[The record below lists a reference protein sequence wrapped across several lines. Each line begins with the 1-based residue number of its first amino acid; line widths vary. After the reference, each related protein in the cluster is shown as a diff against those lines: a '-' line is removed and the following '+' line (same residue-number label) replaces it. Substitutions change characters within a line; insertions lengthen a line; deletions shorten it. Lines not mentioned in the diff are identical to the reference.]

1 MTVKKQK
8 DIEKEA
14 KKSAGGGKRAAE
26 IFGVFAKHN
35 FYVNGFTP
43 EELKTTLED
52 LGPTYVKIGQ
62 ILSTRS
68 DIFPE
73 SYCKKLSLL
82 RSEVKPLDPAEVK
95 KVIEEQT
102 GKKTDEIY
110 RYFRDEP
117 LGSASIA
124 QAHYAELKD
133 GTRVVT
139 KVRRPN
145 IAEMMRSDF
154 VILKRLS
161 KVITAASENNG
172 EEYAVDLNSV
182 IEELEKVTDAE
193 LDFRIEAENTRKFRE
208 NCIEDPSVISC
219 PEIIDALSTEKI
231 LTMTFVDGYSISHR
245 DRVEE
250 EGYDRVQIGKIIVE
264 NYLHQILDCG
274 MFHGDPHPGNIMIS
288 RGVPYWIDF
297 GMIGYITDQN
307 IAVIQDIIFSM
318 LQKDVEALT
327 NAVLSLGKITGK
339 LNKAKLMDDIE
350 NIINR
355 YMSAKDLSG
364 INVGALM
371 IDIKDLLTQHN
382 IKVPKEYTMLIRS
395 LVTIEGVLNDFC
407 PELNIFEYLTKKMF
421 QRAKEN
427 FSIREKLTS
436 LLESLAITGM
446 NTAKLPRLT
455 FDVLR
460 NLAKGRTKI
469 NFEITGY
476 EEPLHRIGEMVK
488 NVLLAVFSSV
498 LFCGS
503 CTLCTTDIQPQ
514 TNGIPLIAIIGFV
527 LSVALAIYTVIRLT
541 KKK

>member
-1 MTVKKQK
+1 MKKHNCVK
-8 DIEKEA
+8 KEA

-43 EELKTTLED
+43 DELKTTLED

-82 RSEVKPLDPAEVK
+82 RSEVKPLDPTEIKAE
-95 KVIEEQT
+95 IERQT
-102 GKKTDEIY
+102 GKKIDEIY
-110 RYFRDEP
+110 KEFCDEP

-124 QAHYAELKD
+124 QAHYGVLKD

-139 KVRRPN
+139 KVQRPQV
-145 IAEMMRSDF
+145 ADMMRSDF
-154 VILKRLS
+154 VILKHLS
-161 KVITAASENNG
+161 SAVTAASENNG
-172 EEYAVDLNSV
+172 EEYAVDLKSV
-182 IEELEKVTDAE
+182 IEELEKVTESE

-219 PEIIDALSTEKI
+219 PKIIDELTTEKI

-250 EGYDRVQIGKIIVE
+250 DGYDRVSIGKIIVE
-264 NYLHQILDCG
+264 NYLHQILDVG
-274 MFHGDPHPGNIMIS
+274 MFHADPHPGNIMIS

-297 GMIGYITDQN
+297 GMIGYISDQN
-307 IAVIQDIIFSM
+307 IAVIQDIVFAM

-327 NAVLSLGKITGK
+327 NAVLFLGKTTGK
-339 LNKAKLMDDIE
+339 INKARLMDDIE
-350 NIINR
+350 NIISR
-355 YMSAKDLSG
+355 YMSAKDISG
-364 INVGALM
+364 IDVGALM
-371 IDIKDLLTQHN
+371 IDIKDMLTQHN

-421 QRAKEN
+421 QRARES

-460 NLAKGRTKI
+460 NLAKGRTKL

-476 EEPLHRIGEMVK
+476 EEPLRQIGEMVK

-514 TNGIPLIAIIGFV
+514 TNGIPLIAVIGFV
-527 LSVALAIYTVIRLT
+527 LSVALAIYTVIRIT

>member
-1 MTVKKQK
+1 MKKN
-8 DIEKEA
+8 IEKEM
-14 KKSAGGGKRAAE
+14 KKTSGGGKRAAE

-73 SYCKKLSLL
+73 SYCKKLSML
-82 RSEVKPLDPAEVK
+82 RSDVKPLDASEVK
-95 KVIEEQT
+95 AVIEEQT
-102 GKKTDEIY
+102 GKKIDEIY
-110 RYFRDEP
+110 KSFRDEP

-124 QAHYAELKD
+124 QAHFGILKD
-133 GTRVVT
+133 GRKVVT
-139 KVRRPN
+139 KVQRPG

-161 KVITAASENNG
+161 SVVTAASENGG
-172 EEYAVDLNSV
+172 EEYAVDLKSV

-193 LDFRIEAENTRKFRE
+193 LDFRVEAENTRKFKE
-208 NCIEDPSVISC
+208 NCIEDPDVISC
-219 PEIIDALSTEKI
+219 PDIIDALSSEKI
-231 LTMTFVDGYSISHR
+231 LTMTFVDGYSIAESG
-245 DRVEE
+245 RVEKD
-250 EGYDRVQIGKIIVE
+250 GYDRVQIGKIIVD
-264 NYLHQILDCG
+264 NYLHQVLDVG
-274 MFHGDPHPGNIMIS
+274 MFHADPHPGNIMIS
-288 RGVPYWIDF
+288 KGVPYWIDF
-297 GMIGYITDQN
+297 GMIGYVSDQN
-307 IAVIQDIIFSM
+307 IAVIQDIVFAM

-327 NAVLSLGKITGK
+327 NAVLSMGKTTGKI
-339 LNKAKLMDDIE
+339 NKAKLMDDIE
-350 NIINR
+350 NLIGR

-364 INVGALM
+364 IDVGSLM
-371 IDIKDLLTQHN
+371 IDIKDMLTEYS

-395 LVTIEGVLNDFC
+395 IVTIEGVLNDFC
-407 PELNIFEYLTKKMF
+407 PELNIFEFLTKKMF

-427 FSIREKLTS
+427 FNIREKLSS
-436 LLESLAITGM
+436 LLESLAVTGM

-476 EEPLHRIGEMVK
+476 EEPLKQIGEMIK

-527 LSVALAIYTVIRLT
+527 LSVALATYTVIKVA
-541 KKK
+541 KKKK